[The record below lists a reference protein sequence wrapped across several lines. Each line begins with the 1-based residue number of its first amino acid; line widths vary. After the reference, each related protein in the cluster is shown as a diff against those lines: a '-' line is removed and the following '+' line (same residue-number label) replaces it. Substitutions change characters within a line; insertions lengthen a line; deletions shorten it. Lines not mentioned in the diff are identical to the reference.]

1 MLRDAQRCV
10 DDLSAICRD
19 AYRQAGQVAGR
30 LVGGAGPDAIRA
42 ENVARDV
49 ARWLA
54 NAHAAGLDVGAA
66 MSRLL
71 ADAGVTDDVALRR
84 AA

>member
-1 MLRDAQRCV
+1 MLRDAQRCL

-19 AYRQAGQVAGR
+19 VYRRAGQVVGR
-30 LVGGAGPDAIRA
+30 PVGGAGTDATRA

-49 ARWLA
+49 ARLLA

-66 MSRLL
+66 MARLL
-71 ADAGVTDDVALRR
+71 ADAGVTDDVALRE